1 MLFAS
6 QHTECKRQLVPHQ
19 LKTLTLR
26 HLSQPKFVQFIQ
38 LVGGEKTQFYPHQ
51 VFIYFHFPLLLSLVN
66 TLQSHSTQLVTKLLL
81 LFRISSAAIT

>member
-6 QHTECKRQLVPHQ
+6 QHTECKRQLVPQQ

-38 LVGGEKTQFYPHQ
+38 LVGDEKTQFYPQH
-51 VFIYFHFPLLLSLVN
+51 VLFLSTLISLYFITCTY
-66 TLQSHSTQLVTKLLL
+66 
-81 LFRISSAAIT
+81 SSVP